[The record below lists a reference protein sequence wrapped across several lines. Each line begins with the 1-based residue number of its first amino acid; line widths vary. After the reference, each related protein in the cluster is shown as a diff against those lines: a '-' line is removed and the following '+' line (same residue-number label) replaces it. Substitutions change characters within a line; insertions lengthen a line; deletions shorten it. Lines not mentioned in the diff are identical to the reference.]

1 MGVSIIL
8 IILFIILMILL
19 FSNQKNNNVQTSS
32 EHFNQNFNQNFNKFD
47 AQYTYN
53 KTQELPKDFVVVDVE
68 TTGLYPSDCEII
80 QISAIKYTNLKKVD
94 QFDSYVHP
102 GVKIPEEITKLTGI
116 ADWTVANAPDFNQI
130 ATSFI
135 DFIGD
140 HILVAHNS
148 DFDMSFIQTQLY
160 YYRNMTIEN
169 KVVDTLSLSRKY
181 MKGLM
186 NHKLCT
192 IKDFFGI
199 DLQMHNSLNDCM
211 VTAQLYI
218 YCRKQAKRD
227 DNQRMPLPEM
237 SDNEQLY
244 YNKVIDI
251 LKRNGKKLN
260 KVYVNKTNVYFDI
273 NYKIKNS
280 FCRICR
286 LKLSGKLKYFLLDL
300 KLQNFEIGDLEVVKG
315 SKSES
320 GQERVMLNKPDDIDM
335 LESIILK
342 NYEHCIWVERLE
354 RNTNDYIVVE

>member
-1 MGVSIIL
+1 
-8 IILFIILMILL
+8 MILL
-19 FSNQKNNNVQTSS
+19 FSNQKNNNVQTNS
-32 EHFNQNFNQNFNKFD
+32 EHFNQNFKKFD
-47 AQYTYN
+47 VQYTYN
-53 KTQELPKDFVVVDVE
+53 KTNELPKDFVVVDVE
-68 TTGLYPSDCEII
+68 TTGLYPIDCEII
-80 QISAIKYTNLKKVD
+80 QISAIKYINLQKAD
-94 QFDSYVHP
+94 QFNAYVRP
-102 GVKIPEEITKLTGI
+102 SVKIPEEITTLTGI
-116 ADWTVANAPDFNQI
+116 SDRTVANAPDFNQI
-130 ATSFI
+130 ATPFI

-140 HILVAHNS
+140 HTLVAHNS

-160 YYRNMTIEN
+160 YYRNITMEN
-169 KVVDTLSLSRKY
+169 KVVDTLSLSKKY

-192 IKDFFGI
+192 IKDAFGI
-199 DLQMHNSLNDCM
+199 DLQMHNSLNDCI

-218 YCRKQAKRD
+218 YCRKQAKCD
-227 DNQRMPLPEM
+227 DSQRIPLPEM

-300 KLQNFEIGDLEVVKG
+300 KLKNPEIGDLEVVNG
-315 SKSES
+315 SKAES
-320 GQERVMLNKPDDIDM
+320 GQERVMLNEPNDIDM

-354 RNTNDYIVVE
+354 RNTNDYIAVE